1 MCAYRQF
8 DCLLLTLKVD
18 IVLNGTY
25 NTIMRKVQV
34 VIDTNVFVSALRN
47 DTGASFFLLTLVGK
61 NEFEINL
68 SVPLLLEYDAVSR
81 RHLKQTNLNVTDL
94 SDILDY
100 ICSASNHHKINYL
113 WRPFLKVPKDDFVL
127 ELAVKS
133 ESRYIITFNK
143 KDFKNISMFGV
154 TAVTPWEFLTAR
166 GLL

>member
-1 MCAYRQF
+1 M
-8 DCLLLTLKVD
+8 
-18 IVLNGTY
+18 G
-25 NTIMRKVQV
+25 KVQI
-34 VIDTNVFVSALRN
+34 VIDTNIFVSALKN

-68 SVPLLLEYDAVSR
+68 SVPLLLEYEAVSR
-81 RHLKQTNLNVTDL
+81 KHLKQTNLNTTDL
-94 SDILDY
+94 RDILDY

-113 WRPFLKVPKDDFVL
+113 WRPFLKDPKDDFVL

-133 ESRYIITFNK
+133 ESQYIITFNK

>member
-1 MCAYRQF
+1 MG
-8 DCLLLTLKVD
+8 
-18 IVLNGTY
+18 N
-25 NTIMRKVQV
+25 VQV

-68 SVPLLLEYDAVSR
+68 SVPLLLEYEAVAR

-94 SDILDY
+94 SNILDY
-100 ICSASNHHKINYL
+100 ICAASNHHKINYL
-113 WRPFLKVPKDDFVL
+113 WRPFLKYPKDDFVL

-133 ESRYIITFNK
+133 ESQYIITFNK
-143 KDFKNISMFGV
+143 KDFKNISMFRV

>member
-1 MCAYRQF
+1 M
-8 DCLLLTLKVD
+8 
-18 IVLNGTY
+18 G
-25 NTIMRKVQV
+25 KVQI

-68 SVPLLLEYDAVSR
+68 SVPLLLEYEAVSR
-81 RHLKQTNLNVTDL
+81 KHLKQTNLNATDL

-100 ICSASNHHKINYL
+100 ICSASKHHEINYL
-113 WRPFLKVPKDDFVL
+113 WRPFLKDPKDDFVL

-133 ESRYIITFNK
+133 ESQYIITFNK
-143 KDFKNISMFGV
+143 KDFMNISMFGV